1 MSPSSSSSKPHA
13 TKTDEAVAEGDIGPI
28 VSSSHLASGAMP
40 SLSEMEYALTVAS
53 HAFSRWMVRCMSA
66 SGLSGLTPL
75 EVQILHSVNHRD
87 RQKTLG
93 DLCTM
98 LNIEDTHLVSYAIK
112 KLVSLELVIAGK
124 RGKEKT
130 VEISNKGADA
140 CARYKEVREKL
151 LVASITAMGMEEQD
165 VSAIAHMLRALS
177 GQYDQAAR
185 GAASL

>member
-1 MSPSSSSSKPHA
+1 MDSPKDQQE
-13 TKTDEAVAEGDIGPI
+13 TTIGPI
-28 VSSSHLASGAMP
+28 VSSSHLASGQMP
-40 SLSEMEYALTVAS
+40 ALSEMEYALTVAG
-53 HAFSRWMVRCMSA
+53 HAFSRWTVRCMDA

-75 EVQILHSVNHRD
+75 EVQVLHSANHRD
-87 RQKTLG
+87 REKTLG

-112 KLVSLELVIAGK
+112 KLVRLKLVSTGK

-130 VEISNKGADA
+130 VRIAPAGAGA
-140 CARYKEVREKL
+140 CERYKEVREAL
-151 LVASITAMGMEEQD
+151 LISSIRAMGLEDKD
-165 VSAIAHMLRALS
+165 VSKVAGMLRALS

>member
-1 MSPSSSSSKPHA
+1 LA
-13 TKTDEAVAEGDIGPI
+13 TDIGPI
-28 VSSSHLASGAMP
+28 VSSSHLASGDMP
-40 SLSEMEYALTVAS
+40 SLSEMEYALTVAN

-66 SGLSGLTPL
+66 SGLSGLAPL

-87 RQKTLG
+87 REKTLG

-98 LNIEDTHLVSYAIK
+98 LNIEDTHVVSYALK
-112 KLVSLELVIAGK
+112 KLVSLDLVIAGK

-130 VEISNKGADA
+130 VHISPQGAQA
-140 CARYKEVREKL
+140 CEKYKEVREAL
-151 LVASITAMGMEEQD
+151 LISSITAMGLNEAE
-165 VSAIAHMLRALS
+165 VSQIAKMLRALS

>member
-1 MSPSSSSSKPHA
+1 MTKDSVPSNA
-13 TKTDEAVAEGDIGPI
+13 NIGPI
-28 VSSSHLASGAMP
+28 VSSSHLASGNMP
-40 SLSEMEYALTVAS
+40 SLSEMEYALTVAN

-66 SGLSGLTPL
+66 AGLSGLAPL

-87 RQKTLG
+87 REKTLG

-98 LNIEDTHLVSYAIK
+98 LNIEDTHVVSYALK
-112 KLVSLELVIAGK
+112 KLVSLDLVIAGK

-130 VEISNKGADA
+130 VQISAQGAQA
-140 CARYKEVREKL
+140 CAKYKEVREAL
-151 LVASITAMGMEEQD
+151 LTSSITAMGLKEDE
-165 VSAIAHMLRALS
+165 VSQVAKMLRALS

>member
-1 MSPSSSSSKPHA
+1 MSSSSSSSR
-13 TKTDEAVAEGDIGPI
+13 TSNVTDEIATDENDIGPI
-28 VSSSHLASGAMP
+28 VSSSHLAGGAMP
-40 SLSEMEYALTVAS
+40 SLSEMEYSLTVAG

-87 RQKTLG
+87 REKTLG

-98 LNIEDTHLVSYAIK
+98 LNIEDTHLVSYALK
-112 KLVSLELVIAGK
+112 KLVGLKLVTVGK

-130 VEISNKGADA
+130 VKISKTGAES
-140 CARYKEVREKL
+140 CARYKEVREAL
-151 LVASITAMGMEEQD
+151 LISSITAMGLDEKD
-165 VSAIAHMLRALS
+165 VSAVARMLRALS
-177 GQYDQAAR
+177 GQYEQAAR